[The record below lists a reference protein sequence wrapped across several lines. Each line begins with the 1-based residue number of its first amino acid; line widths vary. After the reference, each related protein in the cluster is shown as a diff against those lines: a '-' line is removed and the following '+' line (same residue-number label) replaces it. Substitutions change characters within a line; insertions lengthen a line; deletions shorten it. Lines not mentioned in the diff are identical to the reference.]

1 MLEAIRERSK
11 GWLAKTILAL
21 ITVPF
26 ALWGIESYLQQAGSN
41 VAVAKV
47 DDDTITLQQYS
58 NALQGV
64 RNQLQA
70 DGKVDP
76 SVLESPALKQSVL
89 DRLINNRLLNQEVKR
104 AHFYIGDEQLS
115 EFIVQMPE
123 FQEAGKFSQ
132 EQYDQILTQNQ
143 LTPSQFESSL
153 RGDLLIQQ
161 ARDSLDSAVFVP
173 KSLAK
178 QRLAAEYQSREVSVA
193 ELKTADF
200 IKQVKIEPEKIK
212 AYYETHKDKFR
223 TPEQV
228 KLEFVLMSANTLI
241 SGMQVTDEE
250 AKKFYAENAEKFQG
264 DEQRRASHILIS
276 FGVSATPQAK
286 EQAKKKAGEVL
297 AEVKK
302 NPAKF
307 GELAK
312 KYSQDP
318 GSAERDGD
326 LGQFGRGAMVKPFED
341 AVFSMKTGDVSELV
355 ESEFGYHI
363 IKLTEITGASQ
374 TFESV
379 KPQIRAELLYQK
391 ALAKFTEQAENFSN
405 MVYEQSQTLEPASKA
420 FGLQLQVSGWMSRA
434 DIAKFF
440 KNDKLAEVIFT
451 DEVLNERRNTE
462 AIEVSP
468 NNLMSARVIEH
479 KPAAPRS
486 FEEVKAGIEDFLKLE
501 EASKLAQKKGEDALA
516 SLKQGKAVE
525 SLEWIPPVMV
535 DRKDAQ
541 GLTELTMSEAFKA
554 DTSKL
559 PAYVGVADS
568 NKGYLLIRVSAVGAV
583 LSDDEAG
590 RQSAQREMEAA
601 LAAEYEAA
609 YLKSLRNKTKV
620 KINQQALRSDSANN

>member
-21 ITVPF
+21 ITIPF

-104 AHFYIGDEQLS
+104 ANFYIGDEQLS

-132 EQYDQILTQNQ
+132 EQYDQILTQNR

-161 ARDSLDSAVFVP
+161 ARDSLDTAVFVP

-178 QRLAAEYQSREVSVA
+178 QRLETEYQSREVSVA

-200 IKQVKIEPEKIK
+200 IKQVKIEPEKVK

-241 SGMQVTDEE
+241 SGMQVTDDE

-286 EQAKKKAGEVL
+286 EQAKKKAQEVL

-302 NPAKF
+302 SPAKF

-341 AVFSMKTGDVSELV
+341 AVFSMKPGEVSELV

-434 DIAKFF
+434 EIAKFF
-440 KNDKLAEVIFT
+440 KNDKLAETIFT

-468 NNLMSARVIEH
+468 NNLLSARVIEH

-501 EASKLAQKKGEDALA
+501 AAAKLAQQKGEEALA
-516 SLKQGKAVE
+516 SLKQGKAID
-525 SLEWIPPVMV
+525 SLEWIPPVVV

-541 GLTELTMSEAFKA
+541 GLTELTMVEAFKA

-583 LSDDEAG
+583 LSDDEAE
-590 RQSAQREMEAA
+590 RQSAQRELESAM
-601 LAAEYEAA
+601 AAEYEAA

-620 KINQQALRSDSANN
+620 KINQQALRSDSNNN

>member
-21 ITVPF
+21 ITIPF

-47 DDDTITLQQYS
+47 GDDTVTMQQYS

-70 DGKVDP
+70 DGKADP
-76 SVLESPALKQSVL
+76 SILDSPALKQSVL

-104 AHFYIGDEQLS
+104 SNFYISDEQLS
-115 EFIVQMPE
+115 KFIVEMPE

-132 EQYDQILTQNQ
+132 DQYDQILSQNR
-143 LTPSQFESSL
+143 LTPSQFENSL

-161 ARDSLDSAVFVP
+161 ARDGLDLVVYLPKALSA
-173 KSLAK
+173 
-178 QRLAAEYQSREVSVA
+178 QRLETEYQSREVSVA

-200 IKQVKIEPEKIK
+200 IKQVKIEPEQVK
-212 AYYETHKDKFR
+212 AYYEQHKDKFR

-241 SGMQVTDEE
+241 SGMQATDEE

-286 EQAKKKAGEVL
+286 EQAKKKAQEVL

-341 AVFSMKTGDVSELV
+341 AVFSMKTGEVSDLV

-363 IKLTEITGASQ
+363 IKLTEITGQSQ
-374 TFESV
+374 SFENV

-391 ALAKFTEQAENFSN
+391 AIAKFTEQAENFSN
-405 MVYEQSQTLEPASKA
+405 RVYEDSQTLESASKE
-420 FGLQLQVSGWMSRA
+420 FGLQLQTSGWMSRSE
-434 DIAKFF
+434 IAKFF
-440 KNDKLAEVIFT
+440 KNDKLAEVVFT
-451 DEVLNERRNTE
+451 DEVLKDRRNTE

-468 NNLMSARVIEH
+468 NNLMSARVTDH

-501 EASKLAQKKGEDALA
+501 AAAKLAQKKGEEALA
-516 SLKQGKAVE
+516 ALKQGKTTE
-525 SLEWIPPVMV
+525 TLEWIPPVV
-535 DRKDAQ
+535 IDRKNAQ
-541 GLTELTMSEAFKA
+541 GLTDLTMVEAFKA
-554 DTSKL
+554 DASKL
-559 PAYVGVADS
+559 PAYVGVADA
-568 NKGYLLIRVSAVGAV
+568 NKGYLLIKVSNVSNILGN
-583 LSDDEAG
+583 DEA
-590 RQSAQREMEAA
+590 QRKTVQAELDAA
-601 LAAEYEAA
+601 VAAEYEAA
-609 YLKSLRNKTKV
+609 YLRSLRNKSKV
-620 KINQQALRSDSANN
+620 KINQQVLNSDSSVN